1 MKEKQQRMIGTPDV
15 LPYDESAPLLYRA
28 TGRKN
33 EPKKRGGIN
42 YQVEVPYP
50 SRGIMLR
57 AYLNVQPDETLEQV
71 VSIAMATD
79 FDDFLLKLEKSG
91 QDPVGAERTLRSV
104 VPENVYSDDG
114 PYVLERE
121 LRGNPINP
129 KELQSMDHNLQ
140 FFLDR
145 FGNTPILKFRDVTFI
160 RSMVK
165 DLRMNG
171 RRGKKK
177 AYSEYSGKEL
187 SSSTVKNILLPVS
200 WVFSYL
206 IDIGETDFNPIPMAM
221 RMLPGKSASRSFQPL
236 PHEVIVR
243 MFSNPAIWT
252 DYPSFAMNVFL
263 NGTGTRISE
272 GEALQ
277 VKHIDLKN
285 RVIRIEQALKK
296 GGKIGT
302 TKTKST
308 REIPM
313 PYLVVRAITPL
324 LVGKSDE
331 DFVFSVDGKKPYTRI
346 KYSRALIK
354 ALCAVG
360 ISEEVQQ
367 KSGYVL
373 HSYRHGF
380 ISWAVAKNISDAN
393 ISLITGHD
401 TARLSTMNLRYTA
414 QLREAYPSIIEA
426 IDAFFTPE
434 ETEAIEIALDTLC
447 PSWWKKEVTRK

>member
-1 MKEKQQRMIGTPDV
+1 MQQIQRVAGKIEV
-15 LPYDESAPLLYRA
+15 LPHYESAPLPYKA
-28 TGRKN
+28 TGRHHK
-33 EPKKRGGIN
+33 PKKIGGDN
-42 YQVEVPYP
+42 MQVEVPYP
-50 SRGIMLR
+50 ARNIILR
-57 AYLNVQPDETLEQV
+57 AYLNVQPGETLDQV
-71 VSIAMATD
+71 VSIAKSEE
-79 FDDFLLKLEKSG
+79 FDAFILELEKSG
-91 QDPVGAERTLRSV
+91 KDPVGAERTLKSI
-104 VPENVYSDDG
+104 VPEKIYSDDG
-114 PYVLERE
+114 PYVQERE
-121 LRGNPINP
+121 LRGNPINT
-129 KELQSMDHNLQ
+129 KELQAMDRNLNY
-140 FFLDR
+140 FLDR
-145 FGNTPILKFRDVTFI
+145 FGDTPMRKFNDVTFI

-177 AYSEYSGKEL
+177 TYSEYSGKEL
-187 SSSTVKNILLPVS
+187 SSSTVKNILLAVS

-206 IDIGETDFNPIPMAM
+206 IVIGETDFNPIPMAM

-236 PHEVIVR
+236 PHEVIVM

-263 NGTGTRISE
+263 NGTAARISE

-296 GGKIGT
+296 GGEIGE
-302 TKTKST
+302 TKTRST

-313 PYLVVRAITPL
+313 SALVVKALCPL

-331 DFVFSVDGKKPYTRI
+331 DFVFSLDGKKPYTRI

-360 ISEEVQQ
+360 ISEETQQ

-414 QLREAYPSIIEA
+414 QLREAYPAIIEA
-426 IDAFFTPE
+426 IDSFFRPE
-434 ETEAIEIALDTLC
+434 ETEAIEKALDTLC
-447 PSWWKKEVTRK
+447 PRWWKKEVTRK